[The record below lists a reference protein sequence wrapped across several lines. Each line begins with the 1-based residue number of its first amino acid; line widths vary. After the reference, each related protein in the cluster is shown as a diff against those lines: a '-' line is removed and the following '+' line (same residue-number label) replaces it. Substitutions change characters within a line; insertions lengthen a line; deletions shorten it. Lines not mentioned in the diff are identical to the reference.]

1 MPSHLLHVPL
11 ACACSKTV
19 CTLFLCMHQALLH
32 LPLASACSK
41 CCCTFPLKLKF
52 SLGLTRVPTY
62 YCCMYQLAPGPRW
75 NFFIA
80 TAQPAWSR
88 CPV

>member
-19 CTLFLCMHQALLH
+19 CTLFLCMHQALLY

-52 SLGLTRVPTY
+52 SFVAYPCSYILLLHVPV
-62 YCCMYQLAPGPRW
+62 GPRPPLE
-75 NFFIA
+75 FFHCYCS
-80 TAQPAWSR
+80 TGMNQMPR
-88 CPV
+88 